1 MNKKM
6 YRVIMTAM
14 LLMSMNAVAH
24 AQLNG
29 LINRGKAT
37 LKNEVKK
44 EAKKEAKE
52 QGLNALTKVAG
63 KESSFTENG
72 HTYTQKGTLNIK
84 TYIPAATGMVTF
96 TNVPS
101 NYDEFEKVY
110 TEFLGKTPYGTAAM
124 MPMAMAI
131 YGRDRAEGEKCIR
144 LINYPSNVNSVLS
157 QLKEKFGTS
166 QYAPANDSYHQPYLP
181 AAVLEGATPQNAY
194 TPKYPYTVNMRASV
208 NKHQD
213 MQLYD
218 GRVMYIYM
226 MGKGWDT
233 EQRSVEIIQVNDGEL
248 FKVFNCPALYTQCKN
263 IKGTWEGLK

>member
-1 MNKKM
+1 MKNL
-6 YRVIMTAM
+6 YRM
-14 LLMSMNAVAH
+14 LVATVLLTGANTMAD
-24 AQLNG
+24 AQIQG
-29 LINRGKAT
+29 LINRGKQAVKREAT
-37 LKNEVKK
+37 K
-44 EAKKEAKE
+44 EAKKQVKE
-52 QGLNALTKVAG
+52 NGMDALTKIAG
-63 KESSFTENG
+63 KESSYTANG
-72 HTYTQKGTLNIK
+72 HEYTQKGTLSIK
-84 TYIPAATGMVTF
+84 TYNPAATGMVTF

-101 NYDEFEKVY
+101 NYEEFEELY

-144 LINYPSNVNSVLS
+144 LINYSSNVSSVLS
-157 QLKEKFGTS
+157 QLKEKFGTNS
-166 QYAPANDSYHQPYLP
+166 YAPENDSYHQPYLP
-181 AAVLEGATPQNAY
+181 AAVLEGATPENAY

-233 EQRSVEIIQVNDGEL
+233 EQRSVEIIQVNEGDL
-248 FKVFNCPALYTQCKN
+248 FKVFNCPSLYTQCKR

>member
-1 MNKKM
+1 MNKNFYKVLM
-6 YRVIMTAM
+6 AAM
-14 LLMSMNAVAH
+14 LLMGGNCVAN
-24 AQLNG
+24 AQLQG
-29 LINRGKAT
+29 LINRGKQA

-44 EAKKEAKE
+44 EAKKEAKD
-52 QGLNALTKVAG
+52 QALNAIAQLG
-63 KESSFTENG
+63 KESSFTSNG
-72 HTYTQKGTLNIK
+72 HTYTMKGTLNIK
-84 TYIPAATGMVTF
+84 TYNPAGTGIVTF

-101 NYDEFEKVY
+101 NFEEFEEVY
-110 TEFLGKTPYGTAAM
+110 TKFLGTTPYGTAAM

-166 QYAPANDSYHQPYLP
+166 QYAPENDSYHQPYLP

-233 EQRSVEIIQVNDGEL
+233 EQRSVEIIQVDEGDL
-248 FKVFNCPALYTQCKN
+248 FKVFNCPSLYTQCKN

>member
-1 MNKKM
+1 MQKNFYKM
-6 YRVIMTAM
+6 LMVAG
-14 LLMSMNAVAH
+14 LLMGMNTVAN

-29 LINRGKAT
+29 LINRGKQA

-44 EAKKEAKE
+44 EAKKEVKE
-52 QGLNALTKVAG
+52 QALNALTKNAG
-63 KESSFTENG
+63 KEGSFTANG

-101 NYDEFEKVY
+101 NYEEFEKVY
-110 TEFLGKTPYGTAAM
+110 TEFLGQTPYGTAAM

-166 QYAPANDSYHQPYLP
+166 QYAPENDSYHQPYLP
-181 AAVLEGATPQNAY
+181 AAVLEGATPENGY
-194 TPKYPYTVNMRASV
+194 SPKSPYTVNMRASV

-233 EQRSVEIIQVNDGEL
+233 EQRSVEIIQVNEGEL
-248 FKVFNCPALYTQCKN
+248 FKVFNCPSLYTQCKR
-263 IKGTWEGLK
+263 IKGTWGGLK

>member
-1 MNKKM
+1 M
-6 YRVIMTAM
+6 AAA
-14 LLMSMNAVAH
+14 LLMSMNVAAN
-24 AQLNG
+24 AQIRG
-29 LINRGKAT
+29 LINKGKQA
-37 LKNEVKK
+37 VKQ

-52 QGLNALTKVAG
+52 QGLKTLTKVAG
-63 KESSFTENG
+63 KESSFSTNG
-72 HTYTQKGTLNIK
+72 HTYTQKGTLSIAVYN
-84 TYIPAATGMVTF
+84 PGATGMVTF

-101 NYDEFEKVY
+101 NYAEFEEVY
-110 TEFLGKTPYGTAAM
+110 TKFLGQTPYGTAAM

-166 QYAPANDSYHQPYLP
+166 QYAPADDSYHQPYLP

-194 TPKYPYTVNMRASV
+194 TPSYPYTVNMRASV
-208 NKHQD
+208 NKHQ
-213 MQLYD
+213 
-218 GRVMYIYM
+218 VYM

-233 EQRSVEIIQVNDGEL
+233 EQRSVEIIQVNEGEL
-248 FKVFNCPALYTQCKN
+248 FKVFNCPSLYTQCKK

>member
-1 MNKKM
+1 MKKNM
-6 YRVIMTAM
+6 YRVLVTAA
-14 LLMSMNAVAH
+14 LLTGMNSVAN
-24 AQLNG
+24 AQLQG
-29 LINRGKAT
+29 LINRGKQA

-44 EAKKEAKE
+44 EAKKEIKE
-52 QGLNALTKVAG
+52 QGLNALTKVPG
-63 KESSFTENG
+63 QESSFSSNG
-72 HTYTQKGTLNIK
+72 HTYTQEGALSIK
-84 TYIPAATGMVTF
+84 TYNPVATGMVTF

-101 NYDEFEKVY
+101 NYEEFEEVY
-110 TEFLGKTPYGTAAM
+110 TKFLGQTPYGVAAM
-124 MPMAMAI
+124 MPMAMEI

-144 LINYPSNVNSVLS
+144 LINYPSNVNSILS

-166 QYAPANDSYHQPYLP
+166 QYAPENDSYHQRYLP
-181 AAVLEGATPQNAY
+181 AAVLEGAAPQNAY

-233 EQRSVEIIQVNDGEL
+233 EQRSIEVIQVNEGEL